1 MVLQSVFLSMF
12 SLIHPSRSNHHFFS
26 SISSSQGRH
35 ALPNLSQL
43 IHTHMNSHKWTG
55 GNNAICS
62 SGGACLAC
70 TWIRTHS
77 NIDAHADTRTD
88 GHTIH
93 MHLNSVA
100 STKQSALVTG
110 CLLVHCCSFSRGS
123 PLPCTQKPSTPFVA
137 RQSRR
142 AVNCFCS
149 SCDVC
154 PDVCECPSCL
164 SLLTGAAGLSL
175 SLHPAAATWL
185 HSAVW
190 ASSLGGEGRG
200 EEGERR
206 SLARLPRLPLFH
218 TLTGMHPFSFFLS
231 HTPSLS
237 ALFPCFFHPPCASLS
252 SVLFG
257 IRHIPQQLPKHLQG
271 TMKMSKPNPYLKDWK
286 RKKDQKDLPIPF
298 LFSVLFL
305 ASPPLPQSHSL
316 APSHWTTCG
325 SRTLL
330 RLSGEFLWKLH
341 CFPFTSNSAILHSGW
356 TQIAQ

>member
-12 SLIHPSRSNHHFFS
+12 SLIHPSRSNYHFFS

-35 ALPNLSQL
+35 ALPNLSHL

-62 SGGACLAC
+62 SACLAC

-123 PLPCTQKPSTPFVA
+123 PLACTQKPSTPFVA

-206 SLARLPRLPLFH
+206 SLARLPLPLFH
-218 TLTGMHPFSFFLS
+218 TLTDMHPFSLFLS

-237 ALFPCFFHPPCASLS
+237 ALFPCFFIHLVPLFLLFSLELDTFHSSCQNIYKAPWKWASQIPILKTEKEKKIKRIFPSHSSFLSCFSLLLLSLS
-252 SVLFG
+252 
-257 IRHIPQQLPKHLQG
+257 HIHWHLPTEPRVAQG
-271 TMKMSKPNPYLKDWK
+271 
-286 RKKDQKDLPIPF
+286 
-298 LFSVLFL
+298 
-305 ASPPLPQSHSL
+305 
-316 APSHWTTCG
+316 
-325 SRTLL
+325 
-330 RLSGEFLWKLH
+330 H
-341 CFPFTSNSAILHSGW
+341 C
-356 TQIAQ
+356 